1 MVGEGG
7 EENMVGEKGMVRR
20 EHGGGE
26 GEVVRREHGGR
37 EGGGRGGENLAR
49 VSQLIHKGGG

>member
-1 MVGEGG
+1 MGEG
-7 EENMVGEKGMVRR
+7 
-20 EHGGGE
+20 

-37 EGGGRGGENLAR
+37 EGGGRGGENVAR